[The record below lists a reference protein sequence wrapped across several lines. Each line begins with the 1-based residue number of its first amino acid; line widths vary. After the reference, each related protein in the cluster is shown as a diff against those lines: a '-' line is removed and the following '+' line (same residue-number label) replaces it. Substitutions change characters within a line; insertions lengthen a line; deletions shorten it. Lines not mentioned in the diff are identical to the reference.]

1 VPRFDRLALCRPP
14 VFTATVGPS
23 RSVARTVSGRMS
35 GTIVIHA
42 ALAGTPL
49 PAWEPRLLE
58 ALPYARRL
66 ELGRRDTDS
75 RRDSLAG
82 LALAL
87 MAIERLTG
95 RAQAPGEVSF
105 PAQGGKPFL
114 PGGPRFSWSHCATRV
129 ACIASLHADPGLD
142 LEALPQAAPADA
154 LRRLRNWTATEAV
167 LKAAGLGLRDA
178 ARVSLTMD
186 LGAGA
191 VADGRYFLQPLE
203 LPGCVGHIAA
213 RVPLVPAPAVECD
226 LAGEAVSAA
235 LERSLRLAPQFQ

>member
-1 VPRFDRLALCRPP
+1 
-14 VFTATVGPS
+14 
-23 RSVARTVSGRMS
+23 MS

-42 ALAGTPL
+42 ALAGPL
-49 PAWEPRLLE
+49 LPLWQPRLLE

-66 ELGRRDTDS
+66 ELGRRDATA
-75 RRDSLAG
+75 RRDSLAA

-87 MAIERLTG
+87 LALERLTG
-95 RAQAPGEVSF
+95 RMPAPGELSC
-105 PAQGGKPFL
+105 PAEGGKPAL
-114 PGGPRFSWSHCATRV
+114 PGGPRFSWSHCGTRV

-142 LEALPQAAPADA
+142 LETLPRAAAADV
-154 LRRLRNWTATEAV
+154 LLRLRHWTATEAV

-178 ARVSLTMD
+178 AQVSLATD
-186 LGAGA
+186 LGSGA
-191 VADGRYFLQPLE
+191 VGDGRYFLHALE

-213 RVPLVPAPAVECD
+213 RVPLLPAPAEELD

>member
-1 VPRFDRLALCRPP
+1 
-14 VFTATVGPS
+14 
-23 RSVARTVSGRMS
+23 MS

-42 ALAGTPL
+42 ALSGTPL
-49 PAWEPRLLE
+49 PAWQPRLLE

-66 ELGRRDTDS
+66 ELGRRDAAA
-75 RRDSLAG
+75 RRDSLAA

-87 MAIERLTG
+87 LAIERLTG
-95 RAQAPGEVSF
+95 RAPAPGELSF
-105 PAQGGKPFL
+105 PAEGGKPVL

-142 LEALPQAAPADA
+142 LETLPLEAPADA
-154 LRRLRNWTATEAV
+154 VQRLRNWTATEAV
-167 LKAAGLGLRDA
+167 LKAAGLGLREA
-178 ARVSLTMD
+178 ARVSLAAD

-191 VADGRYFLQPLE
+191 VGNGRYFLHPLE

-213 RVPLVPAPAVECD
+213 RVPLVPAPAVECE
-226 LAGEAVSAA
+226 LTGAAVSAA